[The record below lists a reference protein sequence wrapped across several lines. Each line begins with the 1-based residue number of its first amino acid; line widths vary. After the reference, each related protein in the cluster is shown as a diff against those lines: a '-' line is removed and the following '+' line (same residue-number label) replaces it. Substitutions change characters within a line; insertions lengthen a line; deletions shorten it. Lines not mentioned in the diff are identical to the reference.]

1 MNIDETKIA
10 FIPTKYLTMA
20 GKFTNQI
27 NKNTWKMCSN
37 EEKLK
42 KYFITC

>member
-10 FIPTKYLTMA
+10 FIPTAETKYLTMA

-27 NKNTWKMCSN
+27 NKNT
-37 EEKLK
+37 
-42 KYFITC
+42 